1 MYDGAATAALMGI
14 TFSVAPGEFVSV
26 IGTSG
31 AGKSTL
37 LRCINRMVNQ
47 QVVIS
52 DDRRCKTG
60 WVFTQPVFYAID

>member
-1 MYDGAATAALMGI
+1 MKHGAVGLKHRT
-14 TFSVAPGEFVSV
+14 
-26 IGTSG
+26 
-31 AGKSTL
+31 
-37 LRCINRMVNQ
+37 VNQ